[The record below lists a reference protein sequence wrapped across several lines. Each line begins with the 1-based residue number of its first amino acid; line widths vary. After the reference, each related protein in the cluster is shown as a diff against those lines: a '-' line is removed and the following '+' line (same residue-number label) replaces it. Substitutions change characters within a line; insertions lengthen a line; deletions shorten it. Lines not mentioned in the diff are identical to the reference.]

1 MLTLHDVP
9 ALAPDAHRTLVAPA
23 DDDWLSVPEQEL
35 HDAHAEACRL
45 LAATGDEAS
54 RLRHARS
61 VILLEQLLAARAAVR
76 AGAIPASEARAALQ
90 GHRALGY
97 FMGLAASGGDP
108 TAAPATERAFAA
120 ALRHVHGLVFGMAQ
134 ARLATEACPDEPL
147 PPFGDGVVAA
157 EADLHGFFAAAA
169 GGPAT
174 LPVGLLRCL
183 PRITARAGGDPT
195 ARPH

>member
-9 ALAPDAHRTLVAPA
+9 ALAVDTHRTLAT
-23 DDDWLSVPEQEL
+23 DDDWLNVAEDEL
-35 HDAHAEACRL
+35 EDAHAEACRM
-45 LAATGDEAS
+45 LAAALDDAS

-61 VILLEQLLAARAAVR
+61 VVLLGQLLAARAAVR
-76 AGAIPASEARAALQ
+76 AGAIPAGEARAALQ
-90 GHRALGY
+90 GDRARGY

-108 TAAPATERAFAA
+108 TAAPASERAFAA

-134 ARLATEACPDEPL
+134 ARLTAEQCPAEPCQ
-147 PPFGDGVVAA
+147 PFAEGVLAA
-157 EADLHGFFAAAA
+157 EADLHAFLGAAAVP
-169 GGPAT
+169 GPAT

-183 PRITARAGGDPT
+183 PRITVVAGGDPT

>member
-9 ALAPDAHRTLVAPA
+9 ALAPDTHRTPA
-23 DDDWLSVPEQEL
+23 TDDDWLNVAEAEL
-35 HDAHAEACRL
+35 TDAHAEACRL
-45 LAATGDEAS
+45 LAAARDDAS

-61 VILLEQLLAARAAVR
+61 VVLLGQLLAARAAVR
-76 AGAIPASEARAALQ
+76 SGAIPAGEARAALQ
-90 GHRALGY
+90 GDRARGY

-108 TAAPATERAFAA
+108 TAAPASERAFAA
-120 ALRHVHGLVFGMAQ
+120 ALRHVHGLVFGMAR
-134 ARLATEACPDEPL
+134 ARQ
-147 PPFGDGVVAA
+147 AA
-157 EADLHGFFAAAA
+157 EQCPAEPGPSFGEGALAADADLSAFLGAAAA

-183 PRITARAGGDPT
+183 PRISAAAGGDPT